1 MNVRC
6 TFRRNQKSKSSKTMV
21 NIITY
26 NVNRFYRGGGEGV
39 PSSQQGCTRFP
50 EIFCLF
56 FLFRRLFVHLLCVFY
71 VTFQN
76 KVTLNLLSF
85 RILVLFASFLQ
96 KFSLPARA
104 GEKVFKKRCKKN
116 EAIDTQILTI
126 VDMRKRCVKVTQKVC
141 IVVFGGYNIAGI

>member
-1 MNVRC
+1 M
-6 TFRRNQKSKSSKTMV
+6 
-21 NIITY
+21 
-26 NVNRFYRGGGEGV
+26 
-39 PSSQQGCTRFP
+39 
-50 EIFCLF
+50 
-56 FLFRRLFVHLLCVFY
+56 HLLRIFY

-116 EAIDTQILTI
+116 EAIDTQILKI
-126 VDMRKRCVKVTQKVC
+126 ADMRKRCVKVTQKVC
-141 IVVFGGYNIAGI
+141 IVVLGGYNIAGI

>member
-1 MNVRC
+1 
-6 TFRRNQKSKSSKTMV
+6 MV

-26 NVNRFYRGGGEGV
+26 NVNQFSRGGGRGSRHHSRATPDSPKFFV
-39 PSSQQGCTRFP
+39 Y
-50 EIFCLF
+50 F
-56 FLFRRLFVHLLCVFY
+56 FLFRRLFVHLLRIFY

-141 IVVFGGYNIAGI
+141 IVVFRGYNIAGI

>member
-1 MNVRC
+1 M
-6 TFRRNQKSKSSKTMV
+6 
-21 NIITY
+21 
-26 NVNRFYRGGGEGV
+26 
-39 PSSQQGCTRFP
+39 
-50 EIFCLF
+50 
-56 FLFRRLFVHLLCVFY
+56 HLLRIFY

-141 IVVFGGYNIAGI
+141 IVVFRGYNIAGI